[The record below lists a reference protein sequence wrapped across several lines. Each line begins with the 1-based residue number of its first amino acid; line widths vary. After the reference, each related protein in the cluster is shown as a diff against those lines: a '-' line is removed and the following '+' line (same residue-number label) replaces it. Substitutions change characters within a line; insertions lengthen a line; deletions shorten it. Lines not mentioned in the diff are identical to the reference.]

1 MFPLSTGEA
10 AKLLSV
16 PEPRLSDLVRRGKI
30 VPPPSI
36 VAGRRVWQEIHLRQA
51 AAILGTPAAESER
64 LLEPATNLPAGT
76 GSSRGE
82 PGR

>member
-1 MFPLSTGEA
+1 MIPISTGEA
-10 AKLLSV
+10 ARLLSTS
-16 PEPRLSDLVRRGKI
+16 EPRLSDLVRRGKI

-64 LLEPATNLPAGT
+64 LLAPATILPTGT
-76 GSSRGE
+76 ESSRGE